1 MTDSDVAV
9 RPLQAVA
16 RRVSS
21 SKRVLAATHMN
32 PDGDAIGSLSAF
44 GHIAARLGVDV
55 RLYCE
60 SIIPSH
66 LDWLNYPVPLITNL
80 AALGDWHPDCLV
92 LLDCAD
98 EKRTGAEMAA
108 FTAACSE
115 KEASCGGIVTV
126 CIDHHIAN
134 PHFAAVNW
142 VDPSMS
148 ATGVM
153 VALLAKEL
161 GLPLAGDLGEALYF
175 AIVSDTGSFSYAN
188 TTAQALELAAEI
200 VRNGL
205 SVADFTI
212 KYENNWPLGR
222 MRLWG
227 SLMGEVQVL
236 CGGKVVVSVVTDE
249 HLARYGCKRT
259 DLEGYASWLRRLA
272 GTKVVLLSRS
282 SRNGSKISLRSMG
295 DVDVQKIAAEL
306 GGGGHKGAS
315 GVDMAQNPR
324 EAASIAQK
332 AVCKAIGCPGCAMA
346 EQPPGLRPGPGRR

>member
-1 MTDSDVAV
+1 MTDSH
-9 RPLQAVA
+9 AVA
-16 RRVSS
+16 RPLSAVAQCVSS
-21 SKRVLAATHMN
+21 AKRVLAATHMN
-32 PDGDAIGSLSAF
+32 PDGDAIGSLSAL
-44 GHIAARLGVDV
+44 GHIAATLGIDV

-60 SIIPSH
+60 TIVPSH
-66 LDWLNYPVPLITNL
+66 LDWLNYPVPLVTNL
-80 AALGDWHPDCLV
+80 AALGDWRPDCLI

-98 EKRTGAEMAA
+98 ENRAGAEMAA
-108 FTAACSE
+108 FTTACRE
-115 KEASCGGIVTV
+115 GNATCDGITTV

-134 PHFAAVNW
+134 PHFAALNW

-161 GLPLAGDLGEALYF
+161 GQPLAGDLGEALYF

-188 TTAQALELAAEI
+188 TTALAMELAAEI
-200 VRNGL
+200 VKNGL

-212 KYENNWPLGR
+212 KYENNWALGR
-222 MRLWG
+222 MHLWG

-236 CGGKVVVSVVTDE
+236 CDGKLVVSVVTDE
-249 HLARYGCKRT
+249 HLLRYGCKRT

-272 GTKVVLLSRS
+272 GTKVVLLARP

-295 DVDVQKIAAEL
+295 DVDVQEIAAEL

-315 GVDMAQNPR
+315 GADMAEKPR
-324 EAASIAQK
+324 AAADLALK
-332 AVCKAIGCPGCAMA
+332 AVCKALGCAGCALA
-346 EQPPGLRPGPGRR
+346 EHPLR